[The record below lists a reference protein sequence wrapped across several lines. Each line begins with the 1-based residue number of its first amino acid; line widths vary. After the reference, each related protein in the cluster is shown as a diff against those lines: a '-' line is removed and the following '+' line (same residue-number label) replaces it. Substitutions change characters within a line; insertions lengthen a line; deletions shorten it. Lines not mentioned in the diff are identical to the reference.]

1 MKIKIIIILI
11 TTVILSVSYSVY
23 NFTISNYEY
32 KNTLQ
37 KNIESFENINARI
50 DKHIS
55 DSSNYLY
62 YNLDYMQNEFIKVD
76 DFFTK
81 FSTERI
87 ILQNQNISKKLQ
99 ELKSIFKK
107 KDLLSYKFQKT
118 NIILKNS
125 TIYLSTL
132 LSKSQDLFNNHIYLS
147 LVSKSIS
154 NIYLAKSSADADFL
168 INLNKDIF
176 TLKEYKFSSKDKQQF
191 NTMLIAHLNVYNT
204 QYKKYTLCISKLSDD
219 IYITNINNF
228 KYIIYKAMDKKLS
241 LVTIYLWIYAFLLIF
256 FLISILY
263 LIKRNQQQKI
273 NILIQSKNAQMGEMI
288 GNIAHQWRQPL
299 SMISTSASGMQV
311 EKDIGVLSDDRFNNY
326 TDKIMSN
333 VDYLSKTIDTFR
345 NYIREE
351 KELKTVVLQDR
362 INIAIN
368 IIDSALKDNNIKL
381 INNIDNTN
389 PIKITIVIG
398 ELSQVIINLFNNAKD
413 IIKEKKIAD
422 GWIKIDLKKID
433 QNAIITIED
442 NGGGVPSNII
452 NKIFDPYFTTKH
464 KSVGTGLGLHM
475 SKDII
480 EKSLNGHLSINNS
493 NNGAIFTIELPL

>member
-87 ILQNQNISKKLQ
+87 ILQNQDISKKLQ

-228 KYIIYKAMDKKLS
+228 KY
-241 LVTIYLWIYAFLLIF
+241 
-256 FLISILY
+256 
-263 LIKRNQQQKI
+263 
-273 NILIQSKNAQMGEMI
+273 
-288 GNIAHQWRQPL
+288 
-299 SMISTSASGMQV
+299 
-311 EKDIGVLSDDRFNNY
+311 
-326 TDKIMSN
+326 
-333 VDYLSKTIDTFR
+333 
-345 NYIREE
+345 
-351 KELKTVVLQDR
+351 
-362 INIAIN
+362 
-368 IIDSALKDNNIKL
+368 
-381 INNIDNTN
+381 
-389 PIKITIVIG
+389 
-398 ELSQVIINLFNNAKD
+398 
-413 IIKEKKIAD
+413 
-422 GWIKIDLKKID
+422 
-433 QNAIITIED
+433 
-442 NGGGVPSNII
+442 
-452 NKIFDPYFTTKH
+452 
-464 KSVGTGLGLHM
+464 
-475 SKDII
+475 
-480 EKSLNGHLSINNS
+480 
-493 NNGAIFTIELPL
+493 